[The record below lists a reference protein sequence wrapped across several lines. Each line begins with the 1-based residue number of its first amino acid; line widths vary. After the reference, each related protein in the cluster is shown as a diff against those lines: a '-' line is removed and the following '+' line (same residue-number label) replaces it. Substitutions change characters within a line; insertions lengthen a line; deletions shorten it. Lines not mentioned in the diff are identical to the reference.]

1 MPTIL
6 PSLICHT
13 CVRPFIHTFM
23 YMCLFLRIV
32 SLKVRSHCFITLVLD
47 AERLVQSWSI
57 HAVWLAPVM
66 TAAVIA
72 IGWIEIGPSILAG
85 AGFMLALL
93 PLQLFFGRQ
102 FAKLRRKT
110 AVCTDARVS
119 TMKVMRFI
127 TVALFT
133 PYDTDPAFFA
143 CCVVALECKML
154 LHNALHVCRDGVC
167 ANTRIL
173 LNSHSA
179 SI

>member
-1 MPTIL
+1 M
-6 PSLICHT
+6 
-13 CVRPFIHTFM
+13 
-23 YMCLFLRIV
+23 
-32 SLKVRSHCFITLVLD
+32 SLKVRFHCFTTLALD

-72 IGWIEIGPSILAG
+72 VGWVEIGPSILAG

-119 TMKVMRFI
+119 TMKVRHFI
-127 TVALFT
+127 TAALST
-133 PYDTDPAFFA
+133 PYDRYPAF
-143 CCVVALECKML
+143 
-154 LHNALHVCRDGVC
+154 
-167 ANTRIL
+167 
-173 LNSHSA
+173 
-179 SI
+179 